1 MASNLG
7 NILALLITIPLI
19 MLLGDASFIQ
29 SKYIAL
35 ENIAT
40 QISFVIQKEG
50 KITNELIQYVEDT
63 YYVDFKNETSA
74 NVGFGDFI
82 SFSILHSYTGLFD
95 NREYLIRVS
104 RTIVIGYIE

>member
-19 MLLGDASFIQ
+19 MFLGDASFIQ

-63 YYVDFKNETSA
+63 YYVDFKN
-74 NVGFGDFI
+74 G
-82 SFSILHSYTGLFD
+82 
-95 NREYLIRVS
+95 
-104 RTIVIGYIE
+104 

>member
-50 KITNELIQYVEDT
+50 KITNELIQYVEYT
-63 YYVDFKNETSA
+63 YYVDFKN
-74 NVGFGDFI
+74 
-82 SFSILHSYTGLFD
+82 
-95 NREYLIRVS
+95 
-104 RTIVIGYIE
+104 

>member
-63 YYVDFKNETSA
+63 YYVDFTALFGHLKFRSSA
-74 NVGFGDFI
+74 
-82 SFSILHSYTGLFD
+82 
-95 NREYLIRVS
+95 
-104 RTIVIGYIE
+104 

>member
-74 NVGFGDFI
+74 NVGYFI

-95 NREYLIRVS
+95 NREYLIQVS